1 MQTHYAL
8 SDELFEQQFADTT
21 LNPHLFSHEA
31 HLRLAWIHIGK
42 YGTAQA
48 VDNICTQIKRF
59 DRTHDDGTKYNQ
71 TVTVASVKAV
81 AHFMAKSEANNFKDF
96 ISAFPRLR
104 HQLKDLLAQHYSW
117 DIFAD
122 KAAKSEY
129 VAPDLLAFLEV

>member
-1 MQTHYAL
+1 MQTHYSL

-48 VDNICTQIKRF
+48 VENVYIQIQRF
-59 DRTHDDGTKYNQ
+59 DRTHDDGTKFNQ

-81 AHFMAKSEANNFKDF
+81 AHFMAKSGADNFKDF
-96 ISAFPRLR
+96 IDSFPRLR
-104 HQLKDLLAQHYSW
+104 YHLKDLLAQHYSW

-122 KAAKSEY
+122 QAAKSEY
-129 VAPDLLAFLEV
+129 LAPDLLAFS